1 MLLKYVPFL
10 ELKTG
15 KVSSL
20 DFSRCGKI
28 LAVVNVVGEISLW
41 DTQTGN
47 RYNPVLH
54 LDSVGKTTTIWVDDM
69 VFVCGL
75 SDGSL
80 VTCKLMTGS
89 TTTST
94 EFVRAL
100 GPDLE

>member
-20 DFSRCGKI
+20 DFSRCGKM
-28 LAVVNVVGEISLW
+28 LAVANVAGEISLW

-54 LDSVGKTTTIWVDDM
+54 LDSVGNTATLWVDDV
-69 VFVCGL
+69 VFICGL
-75 SDGSL
+75 SNGSL
-80 VTCKLMTGS
+80 VTCKLVKGS
-89 TTTST
+89 AATPN
-94 EFVRAL
+94 EFVRDL
-100 GPDLE
+100 EPDLG